1 MSLNDLLFIAI
12 TLWVILISTMILVNI
27 KDKERGKDKM
37 DAVSKARK
45 DMIDL
50 EKITK
55 NIEADYKPL
64 NIDLTNYELE
74 QENNA
79 IISYDELIKSKDRL
93 SVNYDET
100 FKPLDGIDV
109 KKVDLSASAPN
120 NPGEAEKIALPLIS
134 YEKEE
139 AFLKAL
145 KQLQMDLAR

>member
-12 TLWVILISTMILVNI
+12 TLWVILISMMILVNI

-64 NIDLTNYELE
+64 NIDLTNYEME

-109 KKVDLSASAPN
+109 KKVDLSASSPKN
-120 NPGEAEKIALPLIS
+120 TGEAEKIALPLIS